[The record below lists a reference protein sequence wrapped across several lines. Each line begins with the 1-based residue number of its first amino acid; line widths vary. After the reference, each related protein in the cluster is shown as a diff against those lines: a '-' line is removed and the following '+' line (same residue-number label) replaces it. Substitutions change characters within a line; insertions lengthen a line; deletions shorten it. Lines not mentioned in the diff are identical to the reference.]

1 MEMPAEVLIYLE
13 QLTGEA
19 KRGMLLSVSPHGYY
33 EVNLQT
39 AGGPRRALLPI
50 SRTFIVATEVDQLPV
65 LATDVE
71 R

>member
-1 MEMPAEVLIYLE
+1 MEMPADVLIYLE

-19 KRGMLLSVSPHGYY
+19 KRGMLLSISPHGFY

-50 SRTFIVATEVDQLPV
+50 SRTYIVAAEVEELPV
-65 LATDVE
+65 LATEIE